1 MIPIYIQ
8 KDSFIIDNNG
18 AGIWVW
24 VGKKASPNER
34 TESMR
39 NAQGFIKKKGYSE
52 HTRVTRV
59 IDGGEPVE
67 FRNLFKSWKDSN
79 QSNGFGT
86 TYNVGKI
93 AKIIPEKFDPS
104 VLHENHVLA
113 AETQMVDD
121 GCGDKEI
128 FRVKNFDIIA
138 LSKED
143 YGKFYS
149 GDCYLVIYTY
159 GAGKVIIYYWLGSN
173 SSVDERGTAAMKTV
187 DFDDNKFSGRAV
199 QVRVVEGIEPP
210 HFMSLFSGQMV
221 IYKGGFG
228 SGFNNNRD
236 EETIDDKY
244 LLQVRGTSQY
254 NTKAVQVDCRASSL
268 NSNDVFVLSTPDTV
282 YIWAGKVSDH

>member
-1 MIPIYIQ
+1 
-8 KDSFIIDNNG
+8 
-18 AGIWVW
+18 
-24 VGKKASPNER
+24 
-34 TESMR
+34 
-39 NAQGFIKKKGYSE
+39 
-52 HTRVTRV
+52 
-59 IDGGEPVE
+59 
-67 FRNLFKSWKDSN
+67 
-79 QSNGFGT
+79 
-86 TYNVGKI
+86 
-93 AKIIPEKFDPS
+93 
-104 VLHENHVLA
+104 
-113 AETQMVDD
+113 
-121 GCGDKEI
+121 
-128 FRVKNFDIIA
+128 
-138 LSKED
+138 
-143 YGKFYS
+143 
-149 GDCYLVIYTY
+149 VIYTY
-159 GAGKVIIYYWLGSN
+159 GAGSIIIYYWLGSN

-199 QVRVVEGIEPP
+199 QVRVVEGKEPP